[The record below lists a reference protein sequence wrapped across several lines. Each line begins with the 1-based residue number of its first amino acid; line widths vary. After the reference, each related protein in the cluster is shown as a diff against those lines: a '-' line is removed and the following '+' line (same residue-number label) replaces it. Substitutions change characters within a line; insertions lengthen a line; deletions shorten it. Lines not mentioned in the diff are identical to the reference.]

1 MYARAVYIYQCVL
14 KDFKSNIFKINLK
27 VKSHEKQLLFQDLLS
42 CVTPKE
48 FLSQGYALNILVFFI
63 RLSYLY
69 HMERVFCCCYAGILE
84 GSVARS
90 TPYKPHQL
98 FLFFICSLC
107 GTSNASDVIPEFTTH
122 DAVEPSTLLVIFHS
136 ESMRNGNGT
145 FKFTV
150 TAERDPCLGDPCHG
164 VPCVRS
170 GSSYRCLFPGKKDL
184 YYPFH
189 CRMI

>member
-1 MYARAVYIYQCVL
+1 M
-14 KDFKSNIFKINLK
+14 
-27 VKSHEKQLLFQDLLS
+27 VK
-42 CVTPKE
+42 
-48 FLSQGYALNILVFFI
+48 
-63 RLSYLY
+63 
-69 HMERVFCCCYAGILE
+69 VFCFSDSGILE
-84 GSVARS
+84 GSVAS
-90 TPYKPHQL
+90 PTPDKLHQL
-98 FLFFICSLC
+98 FLSLNCSLC

-170 GSSYRCLFPGKKDL
+170 GSSHRCLFSGKKDL
-184 YYPFH
+184 YYQFRH
-189 CRMI
+189 VIHTTFIVLNTFLMRQATLS